1 MWRLWMYF
9 GKSFS
14 YLTPDML
21 EIISKTIDFNHQQ
34 LFMTYPPHPPQPPQ
48 YYIFSQS
55 INIERKNIII
65 DMRV

>member
-1 MWRLWMYF
+1 
-9 GKSFS
+9 
-14 YLTPDML
+14 ML
-21 EIISKTIDFNHQQ
+21 EIILNTPDFNHQQ